1 MSRRRRNPRKLE
13 PWMTW
18 TAAGL
23 GAAAL
28 GMTGYAI
35 ATLASSSWP
44 AEGDSC
50 SIETYRETLGRH
62 VNDTVVQRAWQYMP
76 LARYAASQF
85 GVDLEV
91 LAAVVH
97 TESRWNPE
105 AHNAIAAGFTQM
117 IPGTAA
123 SVFKKLAEANKWPF
137 AAVSN
142 NRDPGL
148 AKIQAQGVADWVDRS
163 DPRQSMW
170 LGAALL
176 RTLLDAG
183 KGTDWTFAA
192 YNAGAGGANGTWAPD
207 VRQYVEATRERMG
220 WYADL
225 LKACGG
231 LFG

>member
-1 MSRRRRNPRKLE
+1 MKRFD
-13 PWMTW
+13 PWMIW
-18 TAAGL
+18 TGAAL
-23 GAAAL
+23 GAVAI
-28 GMTGYAI
+28 GMTGYAVT
-35 ATLASSSWP
+35 ALASSSWP

-50 SIETYRETLGRH
+50 SIDTYRQTLGTH
-62 VNDTVVQRAWQYMP
+62 VNDEVVQRAWRYMP

-85 GVDLEV
+85 GLDPEV
-91 LAAVVH
+91 LAAIVH
-97 TESRWNPE
+97 TESRWNPD
-105 AHNAIAAGFTQM
+105 AHNSVAAGFTQM

-123 SVFKKLAEANKWPF
+123 AVFKDLAEANKWPF
-137 AAVSN
+137 SAVTN

-176 RTLLDAG
+176 RKLIDAG
-183 KGTDWTFAA
+183 KGTDWAFAA
-192 YNAGAGGANGTWAPD
+192 YNAGAGGANGTWSSD

-220 WYADL
+220 WYAQL
-225 LKACGG
+225 LNACGG